1 MDSLRGDHLGCAGHS
16 RAHTPTIDALAA
28 GGILFSENIAQST
41 YTRVSVPSTI
51 TAKYPYFAGIRMMIP
66 DLDSSHV
73 TLAEALAA
81 EGYFTYGILQYWRPG
96 FFQGLEKLDKE
107 NDSTIQKTR
116 WCLQAL
122 DELDDR
128 PFFIWLYYW
137 DPHAPYTPPV
147 EQMRRY
153 ESDYVWD
160 EQAADH
166 HPQVG
171 AADRTFRDASGHYA
185 GSLMLLL
192 EINRGHITP
201 NRAERD
207 HLINLYDA
215 EISFVDDWLKQVID
229 KIKDLGQWDRTMVV
243 LNADHGEA
251 FGEHGYY
258 YHGYSIYDE
267 EVRVPLIIKLPDG
280 GVSGK
285 VVDGPVR
292 NLDIM
297 PTVLDYCGIPA
308 PEGIQGRSLRPF
320 METDQRPQLP
330 TCIETHRLHTQ
341 THLLGY
347 RDGRHKLIYN
357 LAQGDAEL
365 YDLSTDPGEQLNLL
379 SGGTVEK
386 RIEELESRLRGDL
399 LDMLEVKDLAVLKLG
414 DANRLMDERT
424 RERLKALGYIY

>member
-1 MDSLRGDHLGCAGHS
+1 
-16 RAHTPTIDALAA
+16 
-28 GGILFSENIAQST
+28 
-41 YTRVSVPSTI
+41 
-51 TAKYPYFAGIRMMIP
+51 
-66 DLDSSHV
+66 
-73 TLAEALAA
+73 
-81 EGYFTYGILQYWRPG
+81 
-96 FFQGLEKLDKE
+96 
-107 NDSTIQKTR
+107 
-116 WCLQAL
+116 
-122 DELDDR
+122 
-128 PFFIWLYYW
+128 
-137 DPHAPYTPPV
+137 
-147 EQMRRY
+147 
-153 ESDYVWD
+153 
-160 EQAADH
+160 
-166 HPQVG
+166 
-171 AADRTFRDASGHYA
+171 
-185 GSLMLLL
+185 MLLL